1 MGKVLLNQ
9 FKAKLAKKIQQSQDL
24 GKLSIKIDVNNVAN
38 KRNQLFVACLSNNLS
53 DEKIQKSLVKINPYT
68 VKFGSFTKGNGY
80 GTSSIFYVTLSLI
93 AVSDEEK
100 ETWECT
106 LFECDD
112 ISENEVE
119 SKSFDDG
126 KIAVE
131 YFVNQILKLYKK

>member
-9 FKAKLAKKIQQSQDL
+9 FKAKLAKKIRQSQDL
-24 GKLSIKIDVNNVAN
+24 GKLSIKIDVNDVAN
-38 KRNQLFVACLSNNLS
+38 KRNQLFVACLSKNLS

-68 VKFGSFTKGNGY
+68 VKFGSFTKGNDY

-93 AVSDEEK
+93 AVNEK
-100 ETWECT
+100 EKEIWECI
-106 LFECDD
+106 LYECDD

-131 YFVNQILKLYKK
+131 YFVNQIIKLYRK

>member
-1 MGKVLLNQ
+1 M
-9 FKAKLAKKIQQSQDL
+9 
-24 GKLSIKIDVNNVAN
+24 
-38 KRNQLFVACLSNNLS
+38 
-53 DEKIQKSLVKINPYT
+53 
-68 VKFGSFTKGNGY
+68 
-80 GTSSIFYVTLSLI
+80 TLSLI